1 MTKKR
6 PTGKRHKT
14 GRFVIG
20 EGFQKISLVEGIR
33 MTSDMT
39 KRAAD
44 ARIKAM
50 SPDEYRRAI
59 VRSHQKG

>member
-1 MTKKR
+1 
-6 PTGKRHKT
+6 
-14 GRFVIG
+14 
-20 EGFQKISLVEGIR
+20 